1 MKEEETMIKKYIK
14 NIIAACSVCCC
25 LTTVFTACSDSHMQ
39 EVNTDD
45 SKAAS
50 IEPSAQLT
58 TALLQTYGDFS
69 MMDTYRCYITGFTQ
83 HFAGGWNVTAH
94 AGSVYYYDDYSSAEW
109 KELYSVGIKNIVD
122 AIANSVD
129 KPNTNA
135 ALRIQRVL
143 LMSILTDTYGDVPC
157 SEAGLGYISGITTPV
172 YDKQEDI
179 YNFFFEELAACVA
192 QLGTGNDNING
203 DVTSLAGDING
214 WKRYANSLRLR
225 FAMRISDVDE
235 KKAKTEFQ
243 KALTAEGG
251 YITSADQDAYV
262 IYTDGPFTL
271 YDGAADLD
279 FRVNALGEM
288 LYGQDPTSPTLIC
301 STFFNIMKDTND
313 PRLYR
318 ICRHYLNTKRTDK
331 EADREWT
338 VDVTDEVVDYLNRSG
353 EVEQPNNPGAAW
365 YNDWVNAPAN
375 KEIPTLE
382 RLVEQYPDAGF
393 DGNNFPARMMRP
405 WLSIDFEMPDRPG
418 ALINY
423 AEVEFLL
430 AEAALKKWIDSD
442 TKEAHFK
449 NAVTASIAWLNN
461 HYLQPSMRI
470 TDNEVEA
477 FLNGPIAD
485 KFKESDEGAKEAIN
499 TEAWIL
505 HMMNPSEAWANM
517 RRSDYPVIMNRTLLP
532 KFDGFTYGSD
542 LRTPTRLC
550 YPKSEEQYNNKNYNE
565 ALKRMGSYNEH
576 NEPVDDWHAHVW
588 WDRHDYHV
596 K

>member
-1 MKEEETMIKKYIK
+1 
-14 NIIAACSVCCC
+14 
-25 LTTVFTACSDSHMQ
+25 
-39 EVNTDD
+39 
-45 SKAAS
+45 
-50 IEPSAQLT
+50 
-58 TALLQTYGDFS
+58 
-69 MMDTYRCYITGFTQ
+69 
-83 HFAGGWNVTAH
+83 
-94 AGSVYYYDDYSSAEW
+94 
-109 KELYSVGIKNIVD
+109 
-122 AIANSVD
+122 
-129 KPNTNA
+129 
-135 ALRIQRVL
+135 
-143 LMSILTDTYGDVPC
+143 MSILTDTYGDVPC

-235 KKAKTEFQ
+235 KKAKAEFQ

-251 YITSADQDAYV
+251 YITSTDQDAYV

-430 AEAALKKWIDSD
+430 AEAALKRWIDPD

-449 NAVTASIAWLNN
+449 NAVTASIAWLND
-461 HYLQPSMRI
+461 HYLQSSMRI
-470 TDNEVEA
+470 TDKEVET

-499 TEAWIL
+499 TQAWIL

-517 RRSDYPVIMNRTLLP
+517 RRSDYPVIMDRTKLP

-565 ALKRMGSYNEH
+565 ALKRMRSYNEH

-588 WDRHDYHV
+588 WDRYDYHV